1 MTQCPQIEQGK
12 SHMKLLS
19 SLTAFLAVLF
29 FATYTVAELSHS
41 HDVTAEYSVDNEKT
55 IMHYEPEI
63 EWNQDQLGLSIG
75 TLISIYDSSATDSF
89 MLLDTLD
96 EGNRPNINVELTYN
110 MGDMIPLPLEVY
122 GKTGWDIDASE
133 RTDIKLGATI
143 SF

>member
-1 MTQCPQIEQGK
+1 
-12 SHMKLLS
+12 MKLLS
-19 SLTAFLAVLF
+19 SITAFFAVLF
-29 FATYTVAELSHS
+29 FATNTVAELSHS

>member
-1 MTQCPQIEQGK
+1 
-12 SHMKLLS
+12 MKLLS
-19 SLTAFLAVLF
+19 SLTAFLAVLL

-41 HDVTAEYSVDNEKT
+41 HDVTAEYSVDNENT
-55 IMHYEPEI
+55 IMKYEPEI

-89 MLLDTLD
+89 MLFDTLD

>member
-1 MTQCPQIEQGK
+1 
-12 SHMKLLS
+12 MKLLS

-89 MLLDTLD
+89 MLFDTLD

>member
-1 MTQCPQIEQGK
+1 
-12 SHMKLLS
+12 MKLLS
-19 SLTAFLAVLF
+19 SITAFLAVLF
-29 FATYTVAELSHS
+29 FATNTVAELSHS
-41 HDVTAEYSVDNEKT
+41 HDVTAEYSVDNENT

-63 EWNQDQLGLSIG
+63 EWNHDQLELSIG

-89 MLLDTLD
+89 MLFEMLD

>member
-1 MTQCPQIEQGK
+1 
-12 SHMKLLS
+12 MKLLS

-89 MLLDTLD
+89 MLFDTLD

-133 RTDIKLGATI
+133 RKDIKLGATI

>member
-1 MTQCPQIEQGK
+1 
-12 SHMKLLS
+12 MKLLS

-63 EWNQDQLGLSIG
+63 KWNQDQLGLSIG

-89 MLLDTLD
+89 MLFDTLE
-96 EGNRPNINVELTYN
+96 EGNRPDINMELTYDMGN
-110 MGDMIPLPLEVY
+110 MISLPIEVY

-133 RTDIKLGATI
+133 RKDIKLGATI

>member
-1 MTQCPQIEQGK
+1 
-12 SHMKLLS
+12 MKLLS
-19 SLTAFLAVLF
+19 SITAFFAVLF
-29 FATYTVAELSHS
+29 FATNIVAEISHS

-89 MLLDTLD
+89 MLFDTLD
-96 EGNRPNINVELTYN
+96 EGNRPDVNLELTYD
-110 MGDMIPLPLEVY
+110 MGDMIPLPVEVY
-122 GKTGWDIDASE
+122 GKTSWDIDASE
-133 RTDIKLGATI
+133 RKDIKLGATI

>member
-1 MTQCPQIEQGK
+1 
-12 SHMKLLS
+12 MKLLS
-19 SLTAFLAVLF
+19 SLTAFLAVLL

-89 MLLDTLD
+89 MLFDTLD

>member
-1 MTQCPQIEQGK
+1 
-12 SHMKLLS
+12 MKLLS

-89 MLLDTLD
+89 MLFEMLD

>member
-1 MTQCPQIEQGK
+1 
-12 SHMKLLS
+12 MKLLS

-89 MLLDTLD
+89 MLFDTLD

-122 GKTGWDIDASE
+122 GKTGWHIDASE

>member
-1 MTQCPQIEQGK
+1 
-12 SHMKLLS
+12 MKLLS

>member
-1 MTQCPQIEQGK
+1 
-12 SHMKLLS
+12 MKLLS

-41 HDVTAEYSVDNEKT
+41 HDVTAEYSVDNENT
-55 IMHYEPEI
+55 IMKYEPEI

-89 MLLDTLD
+89 MLFDTLD